1 MYIFIYIIY
10 VLFIVIFLVWGMPFC
25 TWGIFLGV
33 SGAVLGGSPFE
44 PLPHQFKQTGS
55 SQDKKNRSKTLEH
68 VLLFAKYRF
77 SE

>member
-25 TWGIFLGV
+25 TWGIFEGV

-44 PLPHQFKQTGS
+44 PLPHQNKD
-55 SQDKKNRSKTLEH
+55 QDQDQGKKNKSKTLER

-77 SE
+77 SA